1 MIRTSFRQ
9 VSGTVSL
16 AARTT
21 RRACRRTV
29 ARSTALRILA
39 VIAGF
44 GAALLPA
51 WLRWLPLALLAIPG
65 PLDELAFVLLA
76 AGVIACRPALRRQ
89 LAASLRLAV
98 GARHLTAANEYVIR
112 AA

>member
-1 MIRTSFRQ
+1 
-9 VSGTVSL
+9 
-16 AARTT
+16 
-21 RRACRRTV
+21 
-29 ARSTALRILA
+29 
-39 VIAGF
+39 
-44 GAALLPA
+44 
-51 WLRWLPLALLAIPG
+51 LALLAIPG

>member
-51 WLRWLPLALLAIPG
+51 WLRWLLLAIPG